1 MQRPETID
9 VVIRFHDAQRL
20 AELERAVF
28 SLAMQRYR
36 PINIVLVTQRFTEEV
51 IEETRGYLSAVLSIK
66 DAPTLKIVN
75 FSEPEPRDARSILIN
90 VGIQHATGRYL
101 AFLDYDDCLYP
112 EAYELLVSRVRDTD
126 AAIAFGGITLHY
138 LDMFPAF
145 SFRTGAAL
153 PFKGRGIFDLFEDNF
168 CPIHSFVIDRTK
180 LTMQE
185 LYFEPYMCRAEDYDF
200 LLRVCAQHLSDF
212 TLCGTIIGAYNF
224 KNDGSNTTLT
234 ESATTEDARRSWAD
248 ANVFLEGRRR
258 TMPLAA
264 VVQRSLGL
272 QPDPNLTIRG
282 LLDRGR
288 EALPLKLVKA

>member
-1 MQRPETID
+1 MQRPEAID

-36 PINIVLVTQRFTEEV
+36 PINIVLVTQRFSEEV
-51 IEETRGYLSAVLSIK
+51 IEETRGYLSAVLSIT
-66 DAPTLKIVN
+66 DAPSLKIVN
-75 FSEPEPRDARSILIN
+75 FSDQEPKDARSILIN
-90 VGIQHATGRYL
+90 LGIQHATGRYL
-101 AFLDYDDCLYP
+101 SFLDYDDCLYP

-126 AAIAFGGITLHY
+126 AAIAFGGIALHY

-145 SFRTGAAL
+145 SHRTGAAF
-153 PFKGRGIFDLFEDNF
+153 PFKGQGIFDLFEENF

-180 LTMQE
+180 LPTHE
-185 LYFEPYMCRAEDYDF
+185 LFFEPYMYRNEDYDF
-200 LLRVCAQHLSDF
+200 LLRVCARHLADF
-212 TLCGTIIGAYNF
+212 THCGTIIGAYSL
-224 KNDGSNTTLT
+224 KNDGSNTILT
-234 ESATTEDARRSWAD
+234 ESASTEGTRRSWAD
-248 ANVFLEGRRR
+248 ASAFVEGRRR

-288 EALPLKLVKA
+288 EALPLKLLKA

>member
-9 VVIRFHDAQRL
+9 VVIRFHDARRL

-28 SLAMQRYR
+28 SLVMQRYR
-36 PINIVLVTQRFTEEV
+36 PINIVLVTQRFTEEA
-51 IEETRGYLSAVLSIK
+51 IEETRDYLSAVLSIN
-66 DAPTLKIVN
+66 DAPSLQIVN
-75 FSEPEPRDARSILIN
+75 FSEPEPKDARSILIN
-90 VGIQHATGRYL
+90 VGIQHGAGRYL

-126 AAIAFGGITLHY
+126 AAIAFGGIGLHY

-145 SFRTGAAL
+145 SHRTGGAF
-153 PFKGRGIFDLFEDNF
+153 PFKGHGLFDLFEDNF
-168 CPIHSFVIDRTK
+168 CPIHSFVVDRTK
-180 LTMQE
+180 LPTHE
-185 LYFEPYMCRAEDYDF
+185 LFFEPYMCRAEDYDF
-200 LLRVCAQHLSDF
+200 LLRVCARHLADF
-212 TLCGTIIGAYNF
+212 THCRTIIGAYSL

-234 ESATTEDARRSWAD
+234 ESAATESTRRSWDD
-248 ANVFLEGRRR
+248 ASAFVEGRRR

-288 EALPLKLVKA
+288 DALPLKLLKA